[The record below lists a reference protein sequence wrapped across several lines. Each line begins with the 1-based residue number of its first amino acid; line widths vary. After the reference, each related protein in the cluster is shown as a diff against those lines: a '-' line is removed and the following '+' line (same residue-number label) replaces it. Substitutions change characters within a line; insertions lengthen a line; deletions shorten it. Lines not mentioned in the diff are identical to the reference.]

1 MNYVTGIVQIR
12 QCLGQLENKKN
23 TGRGSRCLSGKQ
35 LPASR
40 AATHLEKAI
49 LQLHVQESVFLGV
62 GRSLGQGVRRRLS
75 LGRRGSARRRRHIG
89 GVVGLRLL
97 HSKNKLLKIS
107 KDFIDCYLKRNMH
120 GSRY

>member
-49 LQLHVQESVFLGV
+49 LQLHVQE
-62 GRSLGQGVRRRLS
+62 
-75 LGRRGSARRRRHIG
+75 
-89 GVVGLRLL
+89 
-97 HSKNKLLKIS
+97 IS
-107 KDFIDCYLKRNMH
+107 KSQIKKVSKENFKGFIPYFPCYLFSFQDESNTL
-120 GSRY
+120 